1 MAVNAKHPE
10 YSKNLTK
17 WQLMRDAL
25 AGEVAKEKYVPKLSD
40 QEEDEYSAYV

>member
-10 YSKNLTK
+10 YSKNLIK

-25 AGEVAKEKYVPKLSD
+25 AGEVA
-40 QEEDEYSAYV
+40 